1 MYTTIGTCP
10 RCGAPIYTY
19 AVWHAVTP
27 PPPIYSC
34 QCRLS
39 MKEKPLA
46 ARIAENWPDKY
57 GRSPGGKAFQHSGE
71 CITITTSG
79 TGSD

>member
-10 RCGAPIYTY
+10 RCGAPIYTH
-19 AVWHAVTP
+19 AVWHSVTP

-46 ARIAENWPDKY
+46 AKIAENWPDKH
-57 GRSPGGKAFQHSGE
+57 GRCP
-71 CITITTSG
+71 SG
-79 TGSD
+79 THSCQVVENIMVTTTGTG